1 MRHRSVL
8 WAAAADVAGGT
19 FTSEKGRDGKRRRYL
34 KKSRHIRREKFA
46 VYVTFISIPFQK
58 PCHRRRNPSKLTI
71 AKKPSR
77 YRNPLTHHSS
87 SLLFTLLLVAAPP
100 SPASSLRFSSSFPFQ
115 FNRVTLISA
124 LYTELNE
131 YFFFDSSPIH
141 ATCTNSRAFSFDS
154 SPLLISSSRVF
165 TFDSSSLISCSPLP
179 VITALT
185 NIKVSNEAKH
195 RSLTSEGFN
204 WGLDYADPKRKSN
217 FLGKVF
223 LAAGLTALC
232 IIMIKQSPSLSSTS
246 PFAIRE
252 PGVTHVLVT
261 GGAGYIGSHA
271 TLRLLKENYRVTIV
285 DNLSRGNMGAVR
297 VLQNLF
303 PEPGRLQFIYAD
315 LGDQTPVN
323 KIFLENKFDAVM
335 HFAAVAYVG
344 ESTEDPLKIR
354 NCLSQLYAKDI
365 TPDDKQELDEALQQE
380 IDEELLQEVVNMGF
394 DRNQLV
400 ESLCNRI
407 QNEMGLVIICLKSYG
422 GCAGPLMLPEPT
434 EQDLRQMKNQ
444 KSPKYDLPS
453 NKIFK

>member
-1 MRHRSVL
+1 M
-8 WAAAADVAGGT
+8 
-19 FTSEKGRDGKRRRYL
+19 F
-34 KKSRHIRREKFA
+34 F
-46 VYVTFISIPFQK
+46 
-58 PCHRRRNPSKLTI
+58 C
-71 AKKPSR
+71 
-77 YRNPLTHHSS
+77 
-87 SLLFTLLLVAAPP
+87 LL
-100 SPASSLRFSSSFPFQ
+100 
-115 FNRVTLISA
+115 
-124 LYTELNE
+124 
-131 YFFFDSSPIH
+131 
-141 ATCTNSRAFSFDS
+141 
-154 SPLLISSSRVF
+154 
-165 TFDSSSLISCSPLP
+165 
-179 VITALT
+179 
-185 NIKVSNEAKH
+185 
-195 RSLTSEGFN
+195 
-204 WGLDYADPKRKSN
+204 GLDYADPKRKGN

-223 LAAGLTALC
+223 LAAGLIALC

-315 LGDQTPVN
+315 LGDQTSVN

-380 IDEELLQEVVNMGF
+380 DKYISAMQTRKFGLKRKTGTSLVYLINKEIDEELLQEVVNMGF

-400 ESLCNRI
+400 ESLCNKI
-407 QNEMGLVIICLKSYG
+407 QNEMGLVMICLKSYG

-444 KSPKYDLPS
+444 KSPKYSLPS

>member
-1 MRHRSVL
+1 MNIFSLIHHQ
-8 WAAAADVAGGT
+8 
-19 FTSEKGRDGKRRRYL
+19 FTLPVQTRAPSPSIRRR
-34 KKSRHIRREKFA
+34 
-46 VYVTFISIPFQK
+46 
-58 PCHRRRNPSKLTI
+58 C
-71 AKKPSR
+71 
-77 YRNPLTHHSS
+77 S
-87 SLLFTLLLVAAPP
+87 SLLQGFSP
-100 SPASSLRFSSSFPFQ
+100 SIRRRSSLVHRCQ
-115 FNRVTLISA
+115 
-124 LYTELNE
+124 
-131 YFFFDSSPIH
+131 SSP
-141 ATCTNSRAFSFDS
+141 R
-154 SPLLISSSRVF
+154 SPS
-165 TFDSSSLISCSPLP
+165 
-179 VITALT
+179 
-185 NIKVSNEAKH
+185 
-195 RSLTSEGFN
+195 
-204 WGLDYADPKRKSN
+204 LDYADPKRKSN

-380 IDEELLQEVVNMGF
+380 LKRELHSTHPTVLRVSLLVYSISFNTTTTTSKERFGLKRKTGTSLVYLINKEIDEELLQEVVNMGF

>member
-1 MRHRSVL
+1 MNIFSLIRHQ
-8 WAAAADVAGGT
+8 
-19 FTSEKGRDGKRRRYL
+19 FTLPVQTRAPSPSIRRRY
-34 KKSRHIRREKFA
+34 
-46 VYVTFISIPFQK
+46 
-58 PCHRRRNPSKLTI
+58 
-71 AKKPSR
+71 
-77 YRNPLTHHSS
+77 S
-87 SLLFTLLLVAAPP
+87 SLLQGFSP
-100 SPASSLRFSSSFPFQ
+100 SIRRRSSLVHRCH
-115 FNRVTLISA
+115 
-124 LYTELNE
+124 
-131 YFFFDSSPIH
+131 SSP
-141 ATCTNSRAFSFDS
+141 R
-154 SPLLISSSRVF
+154 SPS
-165 TFDSSSLISCSPLP
+165 
-179 VITALT
+179 
-185 NIKVSNEAKH
+185 
-195 RSLTSEGFN
+195 
-204 WGLDYADPKRKSN
+204 LDYADPKRKGN

-223 LAAGLTALC
+223 LAAGLIALC

-315 LGDQTPVN
+315 LGDQTSVN

-400 ESLCNRI
+400 ESLCNKI
-407 QNEMGLVIICLKSYG
+407 QNEVCALHSLLSCLLDYG
-422 GCAGPLMLPEPT
+422 AGDDLFKELWRLCRAINVARTYRTRFEADEEPEISQIQSSV
-434 EQDLRQMKNQ
+434 EQD
-444 KSPKYDLPS
+444 
-453 NKIFK
+453 I

>member
-1 MRHRSVL
+1 M
-8 WAAAADVAGGT
+8 
-19 FTSEKGRDGKRRRYL
+19 FFYL
-34 KKSRHIRREKFA
+34 
-46 VYVTFISIPFQK
+46 
-58 PCHRRRNPSKLTI
+58 L
-71 AKKPSR
+71 
-77 YRNPLTHHSS
+77 
-87 SLLFTLLLVAAPP
+87 
-100 SPASSLRFSSSFPFQ
+100 
-115 FNRVTLISA
+115 
-124 LYTELNE
+124 
-131 YFFFDSSPIH
+131 
-141 ATCTNSRAFSFDS
+141 
-154 SPLLISSSRVF
+154 
-165 TFDSSSLISCSPLP
+165 
-179 VITALT
+179 
-185 NIKVSNEAKH
+185 
-195 RSLTSEGFN
+195 
-204 WGLDYADPKRKSN
+204 GLDYADPKWKGN

-315 LGDQTPVN
+315 LGDQTSVN

-344 ESTEDPLKIR
+344 ESTEDPLKFGFKRKTGTSLVYLI
-354 NCLSQLYAKDI
+354 NK
-365 TPDDKQELDEALQQE
+365 E

-407 QNEMGLVIICLKSYG
+407 QNEMGLVMICLKSYG
-422 GCAGPLMLPEPT
+422 GCAGPLMDAPRVQDRVLYFPQGHIELGFTISGGYFQSSRENDLLRLSLAWLIVWRHHPWLMATSHPRSENYAHALCHNTANHWLVPAPT
-434 EQDLRQMKNQ
+434 GIESLDSFAFVTNAQHLRV
-444 KSPKYDLPS
+444 
-453 NKIFK
+453 

>member
-1 MRHRSVL
+1 MNIFSLIRHQ
-8 WAAAADVAGGT
+8 
-19 FTSEKGRDGKRRRYL
+19 FTLPVQTRAPSPSIRRRY
-34 KKSRHIRREKFA
+34 
-46 VYVTFISIPFQK
+46 
-58 PCHRRRNPSKLTI
+58 
-71 AKKPSR
+71 
-77 YRNPLTHHSS
+77 S
-87 SLLFTLLLVAAPP
+87 SLLQGFSP
-100 SPASSLRFSSSFPFQ
+100 SIRRRSSLVHRCH
-115 FNRVTLISA
+115 
-124 LYTELNE
+124 
-131 YFFFDSSPIH
+131 SSP
-141 ATCTNSRAFSFDS
+141 R
-154 SPLLISSSRVF
+154 SPS
-165 TFDSSSLISCSPLP
+165 
-179 VITALT
+179 
-185 NIKVSNEAKH
+185 
-195 RSLTSEGFN
+195 
-204 WGLDYADPKRKSN
+204 LDYADPKRKGN

-223 LAAGLTALC
+223 LAAGLIALC

-315 LGDQTPVN
+315 LGDQTSVN

-400 ESLCNRI
+400 ESLCNKI
-407 QNEMGLVIICLKSYG
+407 QNEMGLVMICLKSYG

-444 KSPKYDLPS
+444 KSPKYSLPS

>member
-1 MRHRSVL
+1 M
-8 WAAAADVAGGT
+8 
-19 FTSEKGRDGKRRRYL
+19 F
-34 KKSRHIRREKFA
+34 F
-46 VYVTFISIPFQK
+46 
-58 PCHRRRNPSKLTI
+58 C
-71 AKKPSR
+71 
-77 YRNPLTHHSS
+77 
-87 SLLFTLLLVAAPP
+87 LL
-100 SPASSLRFSSSFPFQ
+100 
-115 FNRVTLISA
+115 
-124 LYTELNE
+124 
-131 YFFFDSSPIH
+131 
-141 ATCTNSRAFSFDS
+141 
-154 SPLLISSSRVF
+154 
-165 TFDSSSLISCSPLP
+165 
-179 VITALT
+179 
-185 NIKVSNEAKH
+185 
-195 RSLTSEGFN
+195 
-204 WGLDYADPKRKSN
+204 GLDYADPKRKGN

-223 LAAGLTALC
+223 LAAGLIALC

-315 LGDQTPVN
+315 LGDQTSVN

-380 IDEELLQEVVNMGF
+380 
-394 DRNQLV
+394 
-400 ESLCNRI
+400 
-407 QNEMGLVIICLKSYG
+407 MGLVMICLKSYG

-444 KSPKYDLPS
+444 KSPKYSLPS

>member
-1 MRHRSVL
+1 MNIFSLIRHQ
-8 WAAAADVAGGT
+8 
-19 FTSEKGRDGKRRRYL
+19 FTLPVQTRAPSPSIRRRCSSPQGF
-34 KKSRHIRREKFA
+34 SR
-46 VYVTFISIPFQK
+46 SI
-58 PCHRRRNPSKLTI
+58 CRGSSLVHCC
-71 AKKPSR
+71 
-77 YRNPLTHHSS
+77 HSS
-87 SLLFTLLLVAAPP
+87 PRSP
-100 SPASSLRFSSSFPFQ
+100 S
-115 FNRVTLISA
+115 
-124 LYTELNE
+124 
-131 YFFFDSSPIH
+131 
-141 ATCTNSRAFSFDS
+141 
-154 SPLLISSSRVF
+154 
-165 TFDSSSLISCSPLP
+165 
-179 VITALT
+179 
-185 NIKVSNEAKH
+185 
-195 RSLTSEGFN
+195 
-204 WGLDYADPKRKSN
+204 LDYADPKWKGN

-315 LGDQTPVN
+315 LGDQTSVN

-344 ESTEDPLKIR
+344 ESTEDPLKIVSL
-354 NCLSQLYAKDI
+354 CLSICLVFIFDI
-365 TPDDKQELDEALQQE
+365 NSTLNNFDTHTYSLTKSTNIMVLQ

-407 QNEMGLVIICLKSYG
+407 QNEVCALHSLLSCLLDYG
-422 GCAGPLMLPEPT
+422 AGDDLFKELWRLCRAINGC
-434 EQDLRQMKNQ
+434 
-444 KSPKYDLPS
+444 PS
-453 NKIFK
+453 